1 VRKKILKE
9 KCDKDRLARWE
20 FVLHALKTMCFK
32 HQITQA
38 KLAVYAMV
46 HHTQMNRIINRKTP
60 PTEWLLSKLEY
71 VLTVL
76 EKEFK

>member
-1 VRKKILKE
+1 
-9 KCDKDRLARWE
+9 
-20 FVLHALKTMCFK
+20 
-32 HQITQA
+32 
-38 KLAVYAMV
+38 
-46 HHTQMNRIINRKTP
+46 MNRIINRKTP